1 MAIKK
6 KDKGYSAHRHVQLDT
21 HTLLCG
27 QRLRIIITN
36 HHKCMPLTWHK
47 TKLATK
53 PRTILW
59 KVNDV

>member
-1 MAIKK
+1 MD
-6 KDKGYSAHRHVQLDT
+6 KDYSAHRHVQLDT
-21 HTLLCG
+21 LTLLYG
-27 QRLRIIITN
+27 HRLRIIIIIN
-36 HHKCMPLTWHK
+36 ECDITWHK